1 MTDQLTTDPTKPAQ
15 RMRAGSMVLPL
26 TPWVIAAIALL
37 ILPFIFTANS
47 AITIMNQMAITIIF
61 ALAYNMLLGQ
71 GGMLSFGHAVYA
83 GVGGFA
89 CMHII
94 NNDAFFSNLP
104 LPLLPIF
111 GGLFGMGL
119 AMIVGSFST
128 RKAGT
133 VFAMISLGVGE
144 LIAACSVIIVAFFG
158 GEEGISGDRT
168 YGLPFLGVEFLQ
180 QIEVYY
186 LIAVW
191 LMVSAALMYLYSRTP
206 LGRMA
211 NAVRDNPERAEFLG
225 YSARWVRFYSFVAS
239 GFFAGIAGALFA
251 INYEILTEENLNTT
265 QSGIILLVTFL
276 GGVGFFFG
284 PILGAIVFTLVQTVL
299 SLQTELWGFYL
310 GIVFVVTVMF
320 FPGGLAGLIMMHV
333 PAMRLGKLGRLGL
346 PYLKTLG
353 AGALG
358 CLGAAAL
365 IEMVFHVRHASV
377 GDHEITVYWTT
388 FDTHTVLPWVIAI
401 GATVIGFG
409 LARATAPGLVAAW
422 NDANTPDGAAR

>member
-1 MTDQLTTDPTKPAQ
+1 MTDQFTSDPSKPAQ
-15 RMRAGSMVLPL
+15 RMRAASMVIPL
-26 TPWVIAAIALL
+26 VPWGIAAVLL
-37 ILPFIFTANS
+37 MVLPFIFTANS

-89 CMHII
+89 CVHIM
-94 NNDAFFSNLP
+94 NMDDFFAGIP

-111 GGLFGMGL
+111 GGLMGMGL
-119 AMIVGSFST
+119 ATIVGSFST

-168 YGLPFLGVEFLQ
+168 YGMPFFGVEFLQ

-186 LIAVW
+186 LIAAW
-191 LMVSAALMYLYSRTP
+191 LLISAALMYLYSRTP

-225 YSARWVRFYSFVAS
+225 YSARWVRFFSFVAS
-239 GFFAGIAGALFA
+239 GFFAGVAGALFA
-251 INYEILTEENLNTT
+251 VNYEILTEENLNTT
-265 QSGIILLVTFL
+265 QSGLILLATFL

-333 PAMRLGKLGRLGL
+333 PAMRLGKLGRLGI

-353 AGALG
+353 AGAVG

-365 IEMVFHVRHASV
+365 IEMTFHLRHASA
-377 GDHEITVYWTT
+377 GDHSMTLYWIT
-388 FDTHTVLPWVIAI
+388 FDSHTMLPWIVAIAV
-401 GATVIGFG
+401 TLIGFG
-409 LARATAPGLVAAW
+409 IVRATAPALAEAW
-422 NDANTPDGAAR
+422 NDANTPDGAPR